1 MKALIYLTV
10 FLYIIHHSF
19 SIIPNWD
26 ITKIG
31 KNIMTSDKIEYKVCE
46 YENYGHYVKM
56 YRILQKENG
65 SITKT
70 NKVSVDGGKE
80 VDVEFDDI
88 GSFHS
93 LNQQFYICPK
103 GRYHLFDYN
112 NKKYIIPK
120 ENFSEGEKFKI
131 KCNYHENSATFLVF
145 YLMNGYNYLYRI
157 YIGTGSSIENIKR
170 AEIVGSQLYDFKLS
184 ANLISGQEAAYDM
197 LALNRQGNNIKLSHI
212 DATLRINKDNAY
224 DQSFSQTG
232 GTKDIGNAM
241 DNTQSYFKVSD
252 SDDYMDIYYI
262 SYSDINNFY
271 SGYSTKGPSY
281 SDVTSTEISSSKVS
295 FEFYED
301 VEIEEM
307 NFMPYNRY
315 VYYKMKLKGTS
326 TTKYYGIYDTKLFK
340 VIFNTEEY
348 IKYYIPSS
356 STEMLAITNTAAYK
370 ICAMKNGDKC
380 VDYCSNNYLLDT
392 DINKCSNSATCP
404 DGKIMLVPSGVCNE
418 TCDENIY
425 HLKGT
430 ECGLCQYFYPNGN
443 KYKLIGTKVCRGSKP
458 NSMKYYNSRFNLL
471 ECEEGYKFEGD
482 DCVSDKQCY
491 KNCLDCNEYSEDPLN
506 QKCTECKPGFLLENV
521 NCVTQCSNGYEKKDN
536 RCSSCGG
543 QNCSNFVNNSCDC
556 IECDF
561 HYYLNES
568 KCYQCDYNCGDC
580 SIIPTNC
587 TNCFP
592 PEVKYLYDNI
602 CYECVGDDRCE
613 IKREDNCACQTCKE
627 EYYNLNYQCEACV
640 EGCKTCKDSIKCEEC
655 KSNFFK
661 NTEETCI
668 PCPEN
673 CIKRKPDGCQ
683 CETCDENY
691 FMNETTL
698 QCDDCVY
705 GCKLCTNSTKCEECK
720 NDFFKNTEGTCT
732 DCPKHCKTKKQDNCH
747 CQTCEENYYLDE
759 TAETCEDCVNGC
771 KLCNNP
777 TKCEEC
783 KEGFFKNSEGTC
795 TACPNNCRQ
804 RASDNCQ
811 CEICE
816 DNYFLNKT
824 QQCEKCDDSCK
835 TCVDNKDKCLS
846 CNTSYFDIGNN
857 KCEKCNIECKMCV
870 GKADNCTGCSDNF
883 FMNDT
888 NECEKC
894 NDSCETCKDN
904 ANNCLTCKEG
914 YYLINNNKCEKCD
927 SNCKAC
933 SGDKNYCT
941 SCPDGKYLTDGSKCE
956 KCSDICS
963 TCSSGESNG
972 IHNCLSCNNNSE
984 YKYLIYDDYNKTC
997 VKNCTKNGRQINPYK
1012 ENECLSL
1019 NKSDGAKPE
1028 ENQEKEKNGDDVDY
1042 LVWIF
1047 IAVVSVLLIIITIC
1061 ICRKCCADKNDDFL
1075 EEITTELSDR
1085 EEIIN

>member
-1 MKALIYLTV
+1 MKARIYFFLLVNVINLIYSV
-10 FLYIIHHSF
+10 
-19 SIIPNWD
+19 IPNWD

-31 KNIMTSDKIEYKVCE
+31 QVLTTIYDQPYTYEVMNKNLWDVNLIMERTIKNKNGVLEYT
-46 YENYGHYVKM
+46 NYVKM
-56 YRILQKENG
+56 SGKDG
-65 SITKT
+65 KT
-70 NKVSVDGGKE
+70 AEGT
-80 VDVEFDDI
+80 VEFDNI
-88 GSFHS
+88 ESFYY
-93 LNQQFYICPK
+93 LNKVYYICPK
-103 GRYHLFDYN
+103 GKYHLYDLTNKKEIIPNNFNSDYN
-112 NKKYIIPK
+112 YDLKCHYHKNS
-120 ENFSEGEKFKI
+120 NFFI
-131 KCNYHENSATFLVF
+131 VY
-145 YLMNGYNYLYRI
+145 YLMNGNKNNYLTYLGVDDPQVANMYQTNSIGDELYDYRLDDN
-157 YIGTGSSIENIKR
+157 GSDNEYPMLTLIK
-170 AEIVGSQLYDFKLS
+170 EGSQLKL
-184 ANLISGQEAAYDM
+184 AARKAVLKPDY
-197 LALNRQGNNIKLSHI
+197 QSTYNIKNEPI
-212 DATLRINKDNAY
+212 MDGKKYIQAY
-224 DQSFSQTG
+224 FRTASSGYNDFFLIAYNSL
-232 GTKDIGNAM
+232 
-241 DNTQSYFKVSD
+241 
-252 SDDYMDIYYI
+252 DD
-262 SYSDINNFY
+262 FY
-271 SGYSTKGPSY
+271 SGYTTKYGTSY
-281 SDVTSTEISSSKVS
+281 STTDGFEYTIKKAE

-301 VEIEEM
+301 VEIEEI
-307 NFMPYNRY
+307 NFMLYNRY

-326 TTKYYGIYDTKLFK
+326 TTKYYGIYDSKLFK

-348 IKYYIPSS
+348 IKYYIPYS
-356 STEMLAITNTAAYK
+356 STEMLAITDKAAYK

-392 DINKCSNSATCP
+392 EINQCSNSATCP

-418 TCDENIY
+418 TCDVNIY
-425 HLKGT
+425 HLEGT
-430 ECGLCQYFYPNGN
+430 ECGLCQYFDPTGN
-443 KYKLIGTKVCRGSKP
+443 KYKLIGSKECRGSIP
-458 NSMKYYNSRFNLL
+458 SSMKLYNSKLNLL
-471 ECEEGYKFEGD
+471 ICEEGYKIEGD
-482 DCVSDKQCY
+482 DCVPDKQCY

-613 IKREDNCACQTCKE
+613 IKREDNCSCQTCKE

-661 NTEETCI
+661 NTEETCT

-747 CQTCEENYYLDE
+747 CQTCEENYYLNE

-771 KLCNNP
+771 KLCSNP

-914 YYLINNNKCEKCD
+914 YFLVNNNKCEKCD